1 MNNKPI
7 GTIYR
12 LDEKDRGQDEI
23 WLEEI
28 EIKKGEVEYTE
39 NYILVDRIELQQMI
53 NKGRIYEYERFNNE
67 GTVMVRTMSSIFR
80 NSFLDFK
87 VSRDGEVFLRIGVC
101 RALFK
106 ACQNKYFCYP
116 FGYITLSFGFE
127 V

>member
-1 MNNKPI
+1 MSNKPK
-7 GTIYR
+7 TIYR
-12 LDEKDRGQDEI
+12 LDEEDTGQDEI

-39 NYILVDRIELQQMI
+39 NYVLVDRIELRQII
-53 NKGRIYEYERFNNE
+53 NDGRMYSYEKFNVKR
-67 GTVMVRTMSSIFR
+67 TVMVKTMSSIFS

-87 VSRDGEVFLRIGVC
+87 VSSDGEVFLRIGVF

-116 FGYITLSFGFE
+116 FGYATLSFGFE